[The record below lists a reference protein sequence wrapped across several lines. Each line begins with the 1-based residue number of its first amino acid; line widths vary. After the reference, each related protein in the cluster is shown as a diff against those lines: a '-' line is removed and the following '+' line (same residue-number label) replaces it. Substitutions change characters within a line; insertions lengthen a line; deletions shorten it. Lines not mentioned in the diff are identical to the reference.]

1 MERITFDMNIFTFE
15 FKRNIKSLICWS
27 IGASLIVILYMS
39 LFPSMKDMGI
49 QQLMGEKLEAL
60 PEAVLDAFNFS
71 SATDFSNINDYLA
84 YSMQYIAMAS
94 GIYGVILGINS
105 IIEEESEGTI
115 EFLYSKPVSRIKIFF
130 SKILS
135 RVIYFCL
142 FIIIIA
148 IITLSIS
155 LFVKPEEIKTID
167 LILNIKNIFIGLSF
181 LGYIFMAIGV
191 LISTILKK
199 GKMATIIGVALFF
212 GTYIL
217 GIISKLKDN
226 FSFVKYISPYEWV
239 IPTNIIRDGFEGKF
253 ILLGSVVIIASISI
267 ATIIYKNKD
276 MNVN

>member
-1 MERITFDMNIFTFE
+1 MNIFKFE
-15 FKRNIKSLICWS
+15 FKRNIKSLIYWS

-135 RVIYFCL
+135 RVVYFCL
-142 FIIIIA
+142 FVMIVGVVTIG
-148 IITLSIS
+148 IS
-155 LFVKPEEIKTID
+155 LFVKPTEVETLDLIMNIKT
-167 LILNIKNIFIGLSF
+167 IFIGLSF

-191 LISTILKK
+191 FISTILKK
-199 GKMATIIGVALFF
+199 GKIATSIGVALFF

-226 FSFVKYISPYEWV
+226 FSFIKYISPYEWI

-253 ILLGSVVIIASISI
+253 ILLGLVVIIISIS
-267 ATIIYKNKD
+267 TGVIIYKNKD
-276 MNVN
+276 MNIN